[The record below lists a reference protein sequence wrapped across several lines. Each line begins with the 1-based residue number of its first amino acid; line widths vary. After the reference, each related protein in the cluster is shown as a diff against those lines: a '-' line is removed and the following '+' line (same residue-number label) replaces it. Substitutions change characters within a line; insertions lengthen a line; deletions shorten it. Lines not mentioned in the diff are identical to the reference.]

1 MSYPTHSNHLG
12 SHYQTIPL
20 FDVRHGPGWKG
31 ERVGNQGLFGIF
43 QQPTYASDSTW
54 VDSRGVIVQI
64 VQHWGCQPGD
74 GWLPVRN
81 FRDAHISSRVEGFI
95 TGSGHVYTG
104 ITFPVHHL
112 CEEEKS
118 WVVEV
123 DCKALF
129 IPALTETP
137 VGILVVLVLCGMML
151 WKGTQHHW
159 MVPLMVLLFGVLQAR
174 SFLRDLCGRWS
185 AAFASVIWVEMPQG
199 AWTCR
204 LSTTS
209 STQWMERDSLW
220 TSCLCTS
227 YTFRLCGF
235 TAIKS

>member
-31 ERVGNQGLFGIF
+31 ERVGNKGLFGIF

-112 CEEEKS
+112 CEEENS
-118 WVVEV
+118 WVVVV

-129 IPALTETP
+129 IPALTETT
-137 VGILVVLVLCGMML
+137 VGILGRIGLVWDDALERYTAPL
-151 WKGTQHHW
+151 DGTID
-159 MVPLMVLLFGVLQAR
+159 G
-174 SFLRDLCGRWS
+174 
-185 AAFASVIWVEMPQG
+185 I
-199 AWTCR
+199 TCR
-204 LSTTS
+204 GPSGTIIPERPVWEVKRCIRFRHS
-209 STQWMERDSLW
+209 SGNASGCLDMSIVHHVVHPVDGERQPLDLMSL
-220 TSCLCTS
+220 
-227 YTFRLCGF
+227 Y
-235 TAIKS
+235 